1 VSAARSK
8 VAVHKAATGRS
19 QRAARS
25 GGLDALR
32 HELRR
37 AAEPARIA
45 AVRRALQ
52 VDRGGYGE
60 GDTIIGVSVP
70 AARAIASRFADLPID
85 SIVRLLR
92 SPIHEER
99 LVALLL
105 LARRFETA
113 DDKQRKRIF
122 QTYLANTAHVNN
134 WDLVDTS
141 APAIVGAHLL
151 HRTRAPLRRLA
162 RSKSVW
168 ERRIAVVSTLAFI
181 RAGEHDETFRLA
193 RLLIRDEHDLIRKA
207 VGWMLREVGKR
218 DEPRLIAFL
227 ERHAHQM
234 PRVMLR
240 YAVERLDARVRE
252 ELLARSRRKAD
263 APSG

>member
-1 VSAARSK
+1 MGTSQSASNNRS
-8 VAVHKAATGRS
+8 
-19 QRAARS
+19 
-25 GGLDALR
+25 LD
-32 HELRR
+32 ELRR
-37 AAEPARIA
+37 ELRQSAEPARIP
-45 AVRRALQ
+45 AVRRALK
-52 VDRGGYGE
+52 VARGGHGE
-60 GDTIIGVSVP
+60 ADTIIGVSVP
-70 AARAIASRFADLPID
+70 VARAIARRFADLPIGGV
-85 SIVRLLR
+85 VRLLR

-113 DDKQRKRIF
+113 DEELRERIF
-122 QTYLANTAHVNN
+122 WMYLDNTAHVNN

-151 HRTRAPLRRLA
+151 DRPRAPLRRLA

-181 RAGEHDETFRLA
+181 RAGDYDETFRLA
-193 RLLIRDEHDLIRKA
+193 RALLGDEHDLIRKA

-227 ERHAHQM
+227 ERHAHEM
-234 PRVMLR
+234 PRGMLR
-240 YAVERLDARVRE
+240 YAVERLE
-252 ELLARSRRKAD
+252 PQIQTMLLERRR
-263 APSG
+263 PQR

>member
-1 VSAARSK
+1 VHKQATGPSQSAAR
-8 VAVHKAATGRS
+8 G
-19 QRAARS
+19 
-25 GGLDALR
+25 GGLDDLR
-32 HELRR
+32 RELRQ
-37 AAEPARIA
+37 AAEPARIP

-60 GDTIIGVSVP
+60 GDTVIGVSVP
-70 AARAIASRFADLPID
+70 DARAIARRLADLPVD

-92 SPIHEER
+92 SSIHEER

-113 DDKQRKRIF
+113 DDKQRERIF
-122 QTYLANTAHVNN
+122 RTYLANTAHINN

-151 HRTRAPLRRLA
+151 ERPREPLRRLA

-181 RAGEHDETFRLA
+181 KAGDHDETFRLA
-193 RLLIRDEHDLIRKA
+193 RVLLRDEHDLIRKA

-227 ERHAHQM
+227 ERHAHEM

-240 YAVERLDARVRE
+240 YAVERLDARVRK
-252 ELLARSRRKAD
+252 ELLGRSRRSAGSR
-263 APSG
+263 SG

>member
-1 VSAARSK
+1 MSGVRSK
-8 VAVHKAATGRS
+8 AAVHKQATAPSQSAA
-19 QRAARS
+19 
-25 GGLDALR
+25 GGGVLDDLR
-32 HELRR
+32 RELRQV
-37 AAEPARIA
+37 AEPARIP

-60 GDTIIGVSVP
+60 GDTVIGVSVP
-70 AARAIASRFADLPID
+70 DARAIARRFADLPVD
-85 SIVRLLR
+85 SVVRLLR
-92 SPIHEER
+92 SSIHEER
-99 LVALLL
+99 LVALFL

-113 DDKQRKRIF
+113 DDKQRERIF

-151 HRTRAPLRRLA
+151 DRSRAPLRRLA

-181 RAGEHDETFRLA
+181 RADDHDETFRLA
-193 RLLIRDEHDLIRKA
+193 RLLLRDEHDLIRKA

-227 ERHAHQM
+227 ERHAHEM
-234 PRVMLR
+234 PRVTLR
-240 YAVERLDARVRE
+240 YAVERLDMRIRK
-252 ELLARSRRKAD
+252 ELLGRSRRSAGSR
-263 APSG
+263 SG